1 MSAAG
6 VAGPLFISVGRP
18 DQLAK
23 FLEINPELAQAKAL
37 IDDSPTFEGYK
48 SAGFNYL
55 MGDKEL
61 EEVPDFKPPKTM
73 GMGKWFRTPKLA
85 TLSPIP
91 EDKSG
96 MKLGD
101 VPPGVK
107 VPEAPTP
114 STGTRSS
121 SRTRTLSPA
130 PRRRLRPSWPR
141 WAHRRVARSAAQGA

>member
-73 GMGKWFRTPKLA
+73 GMGKWFSYLKNVM

-96 MKLGD
+96 MKRD

-107 VPEAPTP
+107 VLGGTYAIDENQVKFSHQDAVPGATPEIEAVLA
-114 STGTRSS
+114 S
-121 SRTRTLSPA
+121 
-130 PRRRLRPSWPR
+130 
-141 WAHRRVARSAAQGA
+141 VGA